1 MNAFLWGVYPYLCVL
16 LFLVVPVIRMAYRPF
31 GFSTRAS
38 GLFNRD
44 VLGLASLCLHW
55 GLFVLLA
62 GHVAGFIG
70 GLVGAGG
77 AIDFFFWAGLVGGI
91 FALFGSVLSLF
102 RRHIV
107 PEVKAMSQWDD
118 YVVHWFLIGILG
130 LGLYQVIVDQI
141 FGVAYTASAWVAS
154 IASMTP
160 QPELMASASFISKL
174 HIFLALTFFAIFPF
188 TKLVHLWTF
197 PVTYIIR
204 PYQSMRT
211 DRFVSQR
218 RWEMSLTSDKSWLVY
233 GLVCVVLFF
242 GFGSQLL
249 GKAGGDSTGAEIAG
263 GAVAGDLSGYP
274 LFVSQCARCHGLE
287 GRGDGPGADSPTFA
301 QPPRNLVTGRY
312 RFVST
317 ANGVASDADLTRTIR
332 DGLIPAGMPGFGE
345 LSGEQVASLVEV
357 LNHLWKDRPTPG
369 ETIVVPPSP
378 ATANVGGGKTLYASM
393 CAMCHGPSGRGDG
406 PASATIK
413 DANGNP
419 VPPGNLA
426 SGELKAGRSSEQIY
440 MRIKAGVPGLMPP
453 MGAGLTP
460 EQIWSIVHY
469 LEASVLPARMASR

>member
-16 LFLVVPVIRMAYRPF
+16 LFLVVPVIRMVYRPF

-91 FALFGSVLSLF
+91 FALFGSVLALF
-102 RRHIV
+102 RRHLV

-141 FGVAYTASAWVAS
+141 FGVAYTASTWVAS
-154 IASMTP
+154 IASMSP

-197 PVTYIIR
+197 PVTYIVR

-242 GFGSQLL
+242 GLGSLLL
-249 GKAGGDSTGAEIAG
+249 GHAGGDASATGASGIAPAEKLG
-263 GAVAGDLSGYP
+263 GYSLY
-274 LFVSQCARCHGLE
+274 VSQCARCHGLD
-287 GRGDGPGADSPTFA
+287 GLGDGPGADSPTFA
-301 QPPRNLVTGRY
+301 QPPRNLVAGKY

-317 ANGVASDADLTRTIR
+317 TNGIASDADLARTIR
-332 DGLIPAGMPGFGE
+332 GGLVPAGMPAFDK
-345 LSGEQVASLVEV
+345 LSSDQIESLVGV
-357 LNHLWKDRPTPG
+357 LGRLWKDRPSPG
-369 ETIVVPPSP
+369 ETIIIPVVPL
-378 ATANVGGGKTLYASM
+378 AANVEEGKTLYASM
-393 CAMCHGPSGRGDG
+393 CAMCHGETGRGDG
-406 PASATIK
+406 PGRTAIRDWKGRA
-413 DANGNP
+413 
-419 VPPGNLA
+419 VPPRDLT
-426 SGELKAGRSSEQIY
+426 SGELKAGRSSEQLY
-440 MRIKAGVPGLMPP
+440 TRIRVGVPGLMPP

-460 EQIWSIVHY
+460 QQIWSIVRY